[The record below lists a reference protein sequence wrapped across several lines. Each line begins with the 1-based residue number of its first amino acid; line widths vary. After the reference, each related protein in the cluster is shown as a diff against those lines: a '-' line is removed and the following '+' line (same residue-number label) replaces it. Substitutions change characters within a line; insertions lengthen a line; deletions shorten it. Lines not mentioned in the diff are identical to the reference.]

1 MGVEQPVYKLSMI
14 SMTEKPQATSED
26 SNVVELL
33 SEQFRPFAFYCY
45 HAVHSDGIKL
55 VSILLVENYFY
66 FNVFYRKMVCY
77 TKM

>member
-1 MGVEQPVYKLSMI
+1 LGVEQPVYRLSMI

-45 HAVHSDGIKL
+45 HAVHSDGIK
-55 VSILLVENYFY
+55 
-66 FNVFYRKMVCY
+66 
-77 TKM
+77 